1 MNTNANDVQL
11 LNARLQELERRSNYA
26 HLVAEAMAA
35 RQNRPNSLRSLVL
48 EPLGRSL
55 VASGNFL
62 LHTSGENET
71 ESGEPVQ
78 AHQL

>member
-11 LNARLQELERRSNYA
+11 LNTRLQELERRSNYA

-35 RQNRPNSLRSLVL
+35 RGNRPNALRSLVL

-62 LHTSGENET
+62 LHTSED
-71 ESGEPVQ
+71 EPAEAVQ